1 MSPAADVPHPPIE
14 LNNPRI
20 LVRDFSRSFA
30 FYTKTLGLTPVFGDG
45 TPPYA
50 EVGDKTHFVGLF
62 SRAEM
67 NGELGPPIAAPRP
80 DNRISLV
87 FEVPNVDASHGH
99 LVRLGIEILAGP
111 TDRPAWGLRTVHL
124 RDPDGNLIELFTRMR
139 AP

>member
-1 MSPAADVPHPPIE
+1 MTPAVDVPHPPIE

-67 NGELGPPIAAPRP
+67 NGELGPPIAAPDRTTGSP
-80 DNRISLV
+80 SSSRCRTWTPRTGTSCGSGSRSS
-87 FEVPNVDASHGH
+87 P
-99 LVRLGIEILAGP
+99 VR
-111 TDRPAWGLRTVHL
+111 RTVQ
-124 RDPDGNLIELFTRMR
+124 RGGCGRST
-139 AP
+139 